1 MRERAA
7 TPERAI
13 VTGANRGLGLGVVDR
28 LGQRGAHVVLTSREA
43 SDGEREAARARA
55 RGRDVVA
62 TTLDVTSPQS
72 IAALV
77 QSLGEAPLTSVV
89 SNAGIA
95 LDGFDARVVE
105 QTLAVNYFGATAL
118 VRALEPRLGPGSRVV
133 MVSSAMGALDG
144 FDRRVRARFE
154 APRDYASIE
163 AALAEFA
170 ALVAAGRE
178 TSEGWPRSAYRV
190 SKLALNAWTRLY
202 AEELRAR
209 DVHVNAVCPGW
220 VRTRMGGA
228 GASRSVRE
236 GAEGI
241 VWAALLPAGGPTGGF
256 FRDGRAV
263 SW

>member
-1 MRERAA
+1 MQLRAV
-7 TPERAI
+7 

-28 LGQRGAHVVLTSREA
+28 LGQRGYRVVLASRDLA
-43 SDGEREAARARA
+43 AGEVEAARARA
-55 RGRDVVA
+55 RGRDVTA
-62 TTLDVTSPQS
+62 LPLDVTSPDS
-72 IAALV
+72 VRAFSEALGPERIDA
-77 QSLGEAPLTSVV
+77 LV

-95 LDGFDARVVE
+95 LDGFDGSVVE
-105 QTLAVNYFGATAL
+105 QTLAVNYTGATAV
-118 VRALEPRLGPGSRVV
+118 VRALEDRLGVGSRVV

-144 FDRRVRARFE
+144 FDKRVRARFE
-154 APRDYASIE
+154 SPASYAEIE

-170 ALVAAGRE
+170 EHVRLERE
-178 TSEGWPRSAYRV
+178 TAEGWPRSAYRI

-202 AEELRAR
+202 AEELRPR

-241 VWAALLPAGGPTGGF
+241 VWAAMLPRGGPTGGF
-256 FRDGRAV
+256 FRDGKRV
-263 SW
+263 PW